1 MDNYYIKL
9 HYDILDLDI
18 PMEQKVILA
27 LVRQMTTNGQGYWA
41 GYKAMSDLLKI
52 PKSRCKHF
60 AERLAEEGLIS
71 ISSEK
76 INRKTRI
83 VLRETITPK

>member
-1 MDNYYIKL
+1 MDNYIKL
-9 HYDILDLDI
+9 HYDILELEV
-18 PMEQKVILA
+18 PMEEKVVLA
-27 LVRQMTTNGQGYWA
+27 LVRQMTRNGQGYWA

-60 AERLAEEGLIS
+60 AEHLAESGLIS

-83 VLRETITPK
+83 VLRESNAPK

>member
-1 MDNYYIKL
+1 MNNYIKL
-9 HYDILDLDI
+9 HYDIIDLEM
-18 PMEQKVILA
+18 PLEEKVILA
-27 LVRQMTTNGQGYWA
+27 LIRQMTTNGQGYWA

-60 AERLAEEGLIS
+60 VEHLAESGLIS
-71 ISSEK
+71 ISSER

-83 VLRETITPK
+83 VLRESNAPK